1 MTDEVYKELILEL
14 NRQPLNKKVLN
25 DFDIHHKENNPLCGD
40 EIELFIKFDADDKV
54 ADVGF
59 QGAGCAIAQAST
71 SLLTDYIKGKSRA
84 ELKNI
89 TAETMTEMLGLPNLN
104 PTRLRCLL
112 LSLKVL
118 QKGLSNETIE
128 Q

>member
-1 MTDEVYKELILEL
+1 MTNEVYKELILEL
-14 NRQPLNKKVLN
+14 NRHPLNKKKLS
-25 DFDIHHKENNPLCGD
+25 DFDVRHKETNPLCGD
-40 EIELFIKFDADDKV
+40 EIELFIKFDANDKV

-59 QGAGCAIAQAST
+59 QGAGCAITQASA

-89 TAETMTEMLGLPNLN
+89 TAETMTEMLGLPQLN

-112 LSLKVL
+112 LALKAL
-118 QKGLSNETIE
+118 QKSLL
-128 Q
+128 